1 MASHS
6 QRGRGGPTLRGLAAP
21 TAAHPGPQ
29 PSPECPASR
38 LGAGR
43 TRGLPASGSRGLSW
57 GSGPVSNKIGCSRKI
72 PAVPQEDAEGSA
84 THACGWRRVWLWV
97 PGVAVPH
104 SLPVSAGGTT
114 HFPVF
119 VFGQICTQMASEV
132 LACGEHRNPE
142 VRAEPPLE
150 EAALK
155 CEV

>member
-1 MASHS
+1 M
-6 QRGRGGPTLRGLAAP
+6 
-21 TAAHPGPQ
+21 
-29 PSPECPASR
+29 
-38 LGAGR
+38 
-43 TRGLPASGSRGLSW
+43 
-57 GSGPVSNKIGCSRKI
+57 SNKIGCSRKI

-114 HFPVF
+114 HFTVF